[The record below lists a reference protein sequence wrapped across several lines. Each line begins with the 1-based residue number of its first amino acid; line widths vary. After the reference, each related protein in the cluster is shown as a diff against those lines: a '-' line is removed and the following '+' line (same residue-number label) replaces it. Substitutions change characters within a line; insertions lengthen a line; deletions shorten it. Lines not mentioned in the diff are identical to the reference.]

1 MSEKQIHHVR
11 IAGIDLP
18 LASSDSKEYVQTLAA
33 QLDQTITDI
42 SRGGRGC
49 SIIEAAILSSLDL
62 MDEKIHNVDF
72 VKGLQAQIAAQL
84 EEISELKS
92 ALANALNEIDALRNG
107 SAAGEA

>member
-33 QLDQTITDI
+33 QLDQSITNI

-49 SIIEAAILSSLDL
+49 SIIEASILCSLDL

-84 EEISELKS
+84 EEISDLKS
-92 ALANALNEIDALRNG
+92 ALASALQEIETLRNG
-107 SAAGEA
+107 ESKKA

>member
-18 LASSDSKEYVQTLAA
+18 LASADSKEYVQTLAA
-33 QLDQTITDI
+33 QLDQSITNI

-49 SIIEAAILSSLDL
+49 SVIEAAILCSLDL
-62 MDEKIHNVDF
+62 MDEKVHNVDF

-84 EEISELKS
+84 EEISDLKS
-92 ALANALNEIDALRNG
+92 ALADALREVE
-107 SAAGEA
+107 AARAAKEEA